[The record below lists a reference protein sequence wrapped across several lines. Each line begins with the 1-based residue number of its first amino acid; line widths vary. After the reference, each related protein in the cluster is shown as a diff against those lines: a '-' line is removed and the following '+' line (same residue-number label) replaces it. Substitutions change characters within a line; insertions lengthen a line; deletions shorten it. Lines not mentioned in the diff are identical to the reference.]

1 MSSVQD
7 VDTNSI
13 NSSPPVETN
22 EAAEN
27 SANVA
32 ETATATIAEA
42 TTTANSNECSTNSNN
57 KRPLEETLPNE
68 EHSSEVPQQVQ
79 LPEQQQQLLEQQE
92 SQQQQPEQQPSEREQ
107 NGATATSTQ
116 PLDQQIVFNA
126 QDANNGN
133 GDKPTTPKKPKQK
146 AQRTNIDISAKG
158 AIVALKGFMDLSASD
173 VAKIM
178 RVSQYAVENIYAN
191 AIKKGFNPFKDP
203 PITDELFESAP
214 STKPKKQASAPLQ
227 PVPEVVKDAIMELT
241 LSTPEGIERGCDYIV
256 KELRGRGLKI
266 GRDRVTR
273 IMNQAGYY
281 WVKSPVQIGT
291 IFKYTNHWSKQNPNP
306 NNQVDVSQPLRH

>member
-13 NSSPPVETN
+13 NSSPPVETSEITEN
-22 EAAEN
+22 NNNVVDTTTTTEA
-27 SANVA
+27 V
-32 ETATATIAEA
+32 
-42 TTTANSNECSTNSNN
+42 TTANNEGSTINNNN
-57 KRPLEETLPNE
+57 KRPLEESLANE
-68 EHSSEVPQQVQ
+68 EHSTEAPQ
-79 LPEQQQQLLEQQE
+79 
-92 SQQQQPEQQPSEREQ
+92 
-107 NGATATSTQ
+107 
-116 PLDQQIVFNA
+116 QQIVFNA
-126 QDANNGN
+126 QDTNNGN

-203 PITDELFESAP
+203 PITDELFESTP
-214 STKPKKQASAPLQ
+214 STKPKKQTSAPLQ

-306 NNQVDVSQPLRH
+306 NSQVDVSQPLRH